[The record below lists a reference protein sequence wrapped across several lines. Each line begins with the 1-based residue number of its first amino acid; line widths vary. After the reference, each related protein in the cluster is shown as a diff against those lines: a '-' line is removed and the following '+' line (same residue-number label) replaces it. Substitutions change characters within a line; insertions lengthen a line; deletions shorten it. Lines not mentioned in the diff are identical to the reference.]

1 MQETPSTI
9 AIVPPP
15 DFPVAWE
22 HPDDAHLLWVH
33 DRVHFPEPVSPM
45 EFSLFGPA
53 LEAGFRAAARA
64 YEAPV
69 VARVRRIN
77 TYYYQMTALAPLPA
91 QARAAQIQRSMEKLS
106 AVMARLGEIWA
117 TQFLP
122 EIKRHLAAWASFDL
136 RAASMPALLAHW
148 DDTVAKAMRLWEIHL
163 RILSPAMIA
172 MSQFVDVYHHLDGSL
187 NIYDAYRLLQGF
199 DNKTIEAGR
208 ALWYLSRQALTLPA
222 VRRILEET
230 ASEAVPAALK
240 RSPAG
245 RAFLT
250 ELGAYLEQYGQ
261 YSDKWDISYP
271 TWIEDP
277 GPVIKNLKDYIS
289 RPGRDPLAELAG
301 LAAEREG
308 LLAQAHEHLK
318 RYPHPM
324 RDRFE
329 FLLKAA
335 QEGTIIL
342 EDHGFYIDFCGRY
355 QVRRVLLELGHR
367 FVAAGV
373 LDRPGDVFYLT
384 ADEVRETIRACL
396 EHKKGAL
403 PQRDR
408 RQLVAERQAEMEH
421 FRAIPAPPVL
431 GMLPDPP
438 PADPFTQTIVKFWGA
453 SPPPPT
459 GPNILRG
466 QPASRGTARGP
477 ARLIRSLAEAARLRP
492 GDILVAATT
501 GPSWTPLFATV
512 AAVVTDTGGALSH
525 GAIVARE
532 YGIPAVVGT
541 GMATAVIRDGQM
553 LEVDGSAGV
562 VRLTGQ

>member
-1 MQETPSTI
+1 MQGTPSTI
-9 AIVPPP
+9 AIPPN
-15 DFPVAWE
+15 FPVAWE

-53 LEAGFRAAARA
+53 LEAGFRAAAQA

-91 QARAAQIQRSMEKLS
+91 QARAAQIQRSMERLS

-187 NIYDAYRLLQGF
+187 NVYDAYRLLQGF
-199 DNKTIEAGR
+199 DNKTTEAGR
-208 ALWYLSRQALTLPA
+208 ALWHLSRQALTLPA

-271 TWIEDP
+271 SWIEDP
-277 GPVIKNLKDYIS
+277 IPVIKSLKDYIS

-301 LAAEREG
+301 LAAEREE
-308 LLAQAHEHLK
+308 LLAQAREHLK
-318 RYPHPM
+318 RYPQPV

-335 QEGTIIL
+335 QEGTVIL

-355 QVRRVLLELGHR
+355 QVRRVLLELGRR
-367 FVAAGV
+367 FVEAGA

-384 ADEVRETIRACL
+384 AGEVREITRACL
-396 EHKKGAL
+396 EHGEGASAQL
-403 PQRDR
+403 ER
-408 RQLVAERQAEMEH
+408 RQLVVARQTEMEH
-421 FRAIPAPPVL
+421 FRTIPAPPAL
-431 GMLPDPP
+431 GTWPPGPP
-438 PADPFTQTIVKFWGA
+438 PDDPFTRTIVKFWGA

-459 GPNILRG
+459 EPNILRG

-525 GAIVARE
+525 GAIIARE
-532 YGIPAVVGT
+532 YRIPAVVGT
-541 GMATAVIRDGQM
+541 GMATTMIRDGQM
-553 LEVDGSAGV
+553 LEVDGGAGIV
-562 VRLTGQ
+562 YLAL